1 MKFDV
6 IAVFRIALR
15 KNEVKDA
22 LSVIASTEI
31 KRLGE
36 KNRKEVL
43 RIKEIIK
50 ERFYLQLMM

>member
-6 IAVFRIALR
+6 IAIFRIALR

-22 LSVIASTEI
+22 LSVIASTEL

-36 KNRKEVL
+36 TISKDVL
-43 RIKEIIK
+43 RIIVINQKAIVAI
-50 ERFYLQLMM
+50 